1 MTTTTP
7 PAVPTPTRWARA
19 RRGLPI
25 KDRPAGAVAAMAL
38 SLIIAGWV
46 LHLGRAN
53 LSLPWSYAGEGDTK
67 FYLLLIKG
75 ILGHGWFQGNPS
87 LGAPFGLQLYDFP
100 QGADNLNLLVIKA
113 LGLFSSNPA
122 WVLNVFFLLTFPL
135 TAASAYLVL
144 RALGV
149 SAGAAVVCAVIF
161 TLLPYHFYRGEE
173 QVLLSAY
180 YSVPLGALL
189 FLRLWEEPGLFAR
202 RAGPDRSGIDR
213 SGIVQHAL
221 SWLSRR
227 TLLTVALCI
236 VIGSASLY
244 YAVFALVL
252 LLAGSVV
259 ALAGGAHSRDGR
271 EAHSAKRWVGVPRR
285 GRRAAASGL
294 LASLLIAAMLAINLA
309 PTLIYQ
315 AEHGKNTSIART
327 TLQSD
332 QFGLR
337 LSDLVLPVQQNRL
350 PFLSDVNQ
358 RYTEATST
366 GYCEACFEN
375 LGAVGSAGFLSL
387 CLLALVSIVGVAGAF
402 AGRADR
408 VGLAIY
414 RSAALGVALSFAIAT
429 IGGVSS
435 LIAFFLT
442 RDIRGWNRIS
452 LFIAFFSLLAIA
464 LLLDAAIR
472 RLSGSRPGRR
482 GRILAGILLAG
493 TLLLGALD
501 ETSTYFVP
509 KYAKDAREWQSDGA
523 FVKQIQARMPSGAS
537 IFQLPYVPFPEGYG
551 SISTSVSVPNTTFNT
566 TYELARG
573 YIHSEGLRWS
583 YGAMKGRAA
592 DWQGELASKPLY
604 LSLAAAAA
612 DGFQGLWVDPHG
624 YDAKARKRLAPLL
637 SELLGSQPLYSPAH
651 DLLFF
656 DLRPFAQRLLQLHTP
671 EQVQALRYATLYP
684 LRTACESDGLELTN
698 PSHNTRTATLTMRL
712 RTRSITPTTML
723 VHYPGGAIE
732 QVTLEASDVAIAKQ
746 VNLPPGDSLLRFS
759 LPGIPI
765 KPAARVGGLVVEQP
779 TLTED
784 ALTPFET
791 ARRGSAGAQMPAGTV
806 PPPCQ
811 QTVAAVH
818 PIK

>member
-1 MTTTTP
+1 MTDP
-7 PAVPTPTRWARA
+7 VPWVRRRA
-19 RRGLPI
+19 GLLV
-25 KDRPAGAVAAMAL
+25 GAVVAMAL

-46 LHLGRAN
+46 FDLGQAH
-53 LSLPWSYAGEGDTK
+53 LSLPWNYAGEGDTK

-75 ILGHGWFQGNPS
+75 IIDHGWFQSNPS

-100 QGADNLNLLVIKA
+100 QGADNLNLLMIKA

-135 TAASAYLVL
+135 TAVSAYLVL
-144 RALGV
+144 RTLRVSSGV
-149 SAGAAVVCAVIF
+149 AILSAVIF
-161 TLLPYHFYRGEE
+161 TLLPYHFYRGES

-202 RAGPDRSGIDR
+202 RTEPGRR
-213 SGIVQHAL
+213 AL
-221 SWLSRR
+221 TWASRR
-227 TLLTVALCI
+227 SLQTAALCA
-236 VIGSASLY
+236 VIGSTGLY

-252 LLAGSVV
+252 LLGGSVV
-259 ALAGGAHSRDGR
+259 AVVA
-271 EAHSAKRWVGVPRR
+271 RR

-294 LASLLIAAMLAINLA
+294 LAALLIAAMLAVNLA
-309 PTLIYQ
+309 PTLIYRS
-315 AEHGKNTSIART
+315 EHGANASIVRT

-337 LSDLVLPVQQNRL
+337 LSNLLLPVQQHRL
-350 PFLSDVNQ
+350 SFLSDVNQ

-375 LGAVGSAGFLSL
+375 LGAVGDVGFLWL
-387 CLLALVSIVGVAGAF
+387 CLLALASIVGVTGAF
-402 AGRADR
+402 AVRA
-408 VGLAIY
+408 IH

-429 IGGVSS
+429 IGGLSG

-442 RDIRGWNRIS
+442 HDIRGWNRMS

-464 LLLDAAIR
+464 LLLDSAVR
-472 RLSGSRPGRR
+472 RLAKRSLGRVLV
-482 GRILAGILLAG
+482 GALLVG
-493 TLLLGALD
+493 TLILGVLD

-509 KYAKDAREWQSDGA
+509 KYAKDAREWMSDA
-523 FVKQIQARMPSGAS
+523 MFVKEIQARMPSGAA

-551 SISTSVSVPNTTFNT
+551 SVSTSVSVPNTTFDT

-604 LSLAAAAA
+604 LSLAAAAT

-624 YDAKARKRLAPLL
+624 YSPKARTRLAPLL
-637 SELLGSQPLYSPAH
+637 ERLLGIQPLYSPTH

-656 DLRPFAQRLLQLHTP
+656 DLRPFAQRLSQLYP
-671 EQVQALRYATLYP
+671 PGQVQALHYATLHP
-684 LRTACESDGLELTN
+684 LRTVCESDGLGLIN
-698 PSHNTRTATLTMRL
+698 PSRDTRTATLTMRL
-712 RTRSITPTTML
+712 SMHSVSSTKMF
-723 VHYPGGAIE
+723 VHYPGGVVE
-732 QVTLEASDVAIAKQ
+732 QVSLETVAVALVKRLS
-746 VNLPPGDSLLRFS
+746 LPPGSSIVSFA
-759 LPGIPI
+759 LPGVPLT
-765 KPAARVGGLVVEQP
+765 PAARVSGLVVEQP
-779 TLTED
+779 TLTGD

-791 ARRGSAGAQMPAGTV
+791 PPSAIAGAQMQAGTV

-811 QTVAAVH
+811 QTVAAVG
-818 PIK
+818 PSK